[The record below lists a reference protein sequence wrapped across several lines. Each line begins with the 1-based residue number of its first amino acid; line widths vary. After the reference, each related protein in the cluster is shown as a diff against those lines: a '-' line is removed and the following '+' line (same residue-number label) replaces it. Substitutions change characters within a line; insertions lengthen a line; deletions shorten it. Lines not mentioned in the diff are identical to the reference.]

1 MKSFFDNFNNF
12 FNETVKGYTASADFI
27 RSQVKLMTS
36 SVSSSNTEYVTACE
50 YNVVEDGFYMF
61 EVPMSGTYSY
71 RRILVDENSVLED
84 SYNSEYG
91 YNRRFFLK
99 LNKGQ
104 NIKFQLKSGR
114 SSSSVT
120 MIYVYYNIIQH
131 VVASN
136 SIIGYKN
143 VTNRCEA
150 FIPDKSGHMMIICYD
165 YESVSTT
172 VKSNGNELLF
182 ENCNGVEY
190 SIIQVYEGVPVTI
203 SATGYCCNYIRAF
216 VEEEHDNGRK
226 IVKSIQRGFVS
237 GTPGDLKNCHIKIG
251 AVNPLKTMVFLDSGM
266 PSVLYVD
273 RVEKNALVIGSHS
286 TSTDSTNS
294 TTIHYQIIEFW

>member
-1 MKSFFDNFNNF
+1 MKSFLDNFNNF
-12 FNETVKGYTASADFI
+12 LNDTVKGCAASADFI
-27 RSQVKLMTS
+27 GSQVKLMTS
-36 SVSSSNTEYVTACE
+36 RVSSSNTEYVTAYE
-50 YNVVEDGFYMF
+50 YNVIEDGFYMF
-61 EVPMSGTYSY
+61 EMPVGGSSSY
-71 RRILVDENSVLED
+71 RRVLVNDNKAFED
-84 SYNSEYG
+84 SYNSRYS
-91 YNRRFFLK
+91 YNHRFFLNLK
-99 LNKGQ
+99 KGQ
-104 NIKFQLKSGR
+104 NVKFQVKNG
-114 SSSSVT
+114 SVSY
-120 MIYVYYNIIQH
+120 IYYNKIQH
-131 VVASN
+131 VVVSK
-136 SIIGYKN
+136 SLSGGKN
-143 VTNRCEA
+143 VTITCES
-150 FIPDKSGHMMIICYD
+150 FIPDKSGYMMIICYD
-165 YESVSTT
+165 YDSASTT
-172 VKSNGNELLF
+172 AKSNGNELLF
-182 ENCNGVEY
+182 KECNNVKY

-203 SATGYCCNYIRAF
+203 STTGEVCNYIRAF

>member
-1 MKSFFDNFNNF
+1 MSW
-12 FNETVKGYTASADFI
+12 E
-27 RSQVKLMTS
+27 
-36 SVSSSNTEYVTACE
+36 VTTTP
-50 YNVVEDGFYMF
+50 VDVPGFKA
-61 EVPMSGTYSY
+61 T
-71 RRILVDENSVLED
+71 
-84 SYNSEYG
+84 
-91 YNRRFFLK
+91 
-99 LNKGQ
+99 
-104 NIKFQLKSGR
+104 
-114 SSSSVT
+114 
-120 MIYVYYNIIQH
+120 
-131 VVASN
+131 
-136 SIIGYKN
+136 
-143 VTNRCEA
+143 
-150 FIPDKSGHMMIICYD
+150 
-165 YESVSTT
+165 
-172 VKSNGNELLF
+172 GNELLF
-182 ENCNGVEY
+182 KECNNVKY

-203 SATGYCCNYIRAF
+203 STTGEVCNYIRAF